1 MPLHVGS
8 GCLPATIT
16 NLRINCIAQSATPP
30 EMSLWEKIKEF
41 FCSTHQTEAQECIW
55 TICHPSV
62 GTTREDV
69 VSRFEQLRML
79 VYAGYEESIHSGRHG
94 ESHFCILD
102 ADNQEIL
109 SVTLDDAG
117 NYTVNCQGHNETY
130 RFTMDIE
137 QGEECTEHAEGA
149 SGTLQ
154 VSPLPDP
161 AAPQTPA
168 AYDAVWSEWKRAAP
182 AEELRGRAATVQRIC
197 TCLNNGSREL
207 NVGESGLTA
216 LPDCLPAHIT
226 TLVIPHNNY
235 LTSLPTLPSGLEVL
249 TVEDNQLTSLP
260 PLPSGL
266 EVLTVED
273 NQLTSLPPL
282 PSGLEVLTVEDNQL
296 TSLPPLPSGLEV
308 LTVEDN
314 QLTSLP
320 PLPSGLEVLTVEDN
334 QLTSLPPLP
343 SGLEVLTVE
352 DNQLTSLPPLP
363 SGLEVLTVED
373 NQLTSL
379 PPLPSGLEVLTVE
392 DNQLTSLPPL
402 PAGLVVLTVSGNQLT
417 SLPPLPAGLQTLS
430 VAGNQLTSLPP
441 LPAGLQMLLVARNQL
456 TSLPPLPAGLQ
467 MLLVARNQLTSLP
480 PLPPAGLQT
489 LSVAGNQLTSLPPL
503 PAGLQMLSVA
513 GNQLTRLPP
522 LPAGLRRL
530 LVAGNQLTSL
540 PPLPAGLQMLL
551 VARNQLTSLPPL
563 PAGLQMLSVS
573 DNQLTSLPLLPAGLE
588 LLTLERNP
596 QLVRLP
602 PLPEGLQTLS
612 VDANPQLTRLPAL
625 PSGLQRLYARNN
637 QLTRLPESITGL
649 SSEASVNL
657 EGNPLSERTLQALRE
672 ITSAPGYSGPRIL
685 FDMAGASAPREA
697 RALHLA
703 AAGWLVPA
711 REGEPAPADRWHM
724 FGQEDNAAAFSLFLD
739 RLSETE
745 NFMKDAG
752 FKAQIS
758 SWLVQL
764 AEDEAL
770 RAKTFAMA
778 TEATASCQDRVT
790 LALHQMKNVQLVHDA
805 EKGQYDNNLAALVAT
820 GREMFRLEKLE
831 QIAREKAGTLALAD
845 DVEVYLA
852 YQNKLKKALGLTSV
866 TAEMRFFGVSG
877 VTVSDLQAAE
887 LQVKAAEKSELR
899 EWILQWG
906 PLHSVLER
914 KAPERVNALR
924 EKQISDYEETYRML
938 SDTELRPFG
947 LVGNTDAERTIGARA
962 MESAKKTFL
971 DGLRPLV
978 EEMLGSYLAP

>member
-1 MPLHVGS
+1 MPLHVGR

-216 LPDCLPAHIT
+216 LPDCLPTHIT

-249 TVEDNQLTSLP
+249 TVED
-260 PLPSGL
+260 
-266 EVLTVED
+266 
-273 NQLTSLPPL
+273 
-282 PSGLEVLTVEDNQL
+282 
-296 TSLPPLPSGLEV
+296 
-308 LTVEDN
+308 
-314 QLTSLP
+314 
-320 PLPSGLEVLTVEDN
+320 
-334 QLTSLPPLP
+334 
-343 SGLEVLTVE
+343 
-352 DNQLTSLPPLP
+352 
-363 SGLEVLTVED
+363 
-373 NQLTSL
+373 
-379 PPLPSGLEVLTVE
+379 
-392 DNQLTSLPPL
+392 
-402 PAGLVVLTVSGNQLT
+402 NQLT

-467 MLLVARNQLTSLP
+467 ML
-480 PLPPAGLQT
+480 
-489 LSVAGNQLTSLPPL
+489 
-503 PAGLQMLSVA
+503 SVA

-540 PPLPAGLQMLL
+540 PPLPAGLQ
-551 VARNQLTSLPPL
+551 V
-563 PAGLQMLSVS
+563 LSVS

-752 FKAQIS
+752 FKAQIL

>member
-226 TLVIPHNNY
+226 ILVIPHNNY

-282 PSGLEVLTVEDNQL
+282 P
-296 TSLPPLPSGLEV
+296 
-308 LTVEDN
+308 
-314 QLTSLP
+314 
-320 PLPSGLEVLTVEDN
+320 
-334 QLTSLPPLP
+334 
-343 SGLEVLTVE
+343 
-352 DNQLTSLPPLP
+352 
-363 SGLEVLTVED
+363 
-373 NQLTSL
+373 
-379 PPLPSGLEVLTVE
+379 
-392 DNQLTSLPPL
+392 
-402 PAGLVVLTVSGNQLT
+402 
-417 SLPPLPAGLQTLS
+417 
-430 VAGNQLTSLPP
+430 
-441 LPAGLQMLLVARNQL
+441 
-456 TSLPPLPAGLQ
+456 
-467 MLLVARNQLTSLP
+467 
-480 PLPPAGLQT
+480 
-489 LSVAGNQLTSLPPL
+489 
-503 PAGLQMLSVA
+503 AGLQMLSVA

-540 PPLPAGLQMLL
+540 PPLPAGLQ
-551 VARNQLTSLPPL
+551 V
-563 PAGLQMLSVS
+563 LSVS

>member
-1 MPLHVGS
+1 MPLHVGR

-154 VSPLPDP
+154 VSPLPAP

-168 AYDAVWSEWKRAAP
+168 EYDAVWSEWKGAAP

-282 PSGLEVLTVEDNQL
+282 P
-296 TSLPPLPSGLEV
+296 
-308 LTVEDN
+308 
-314 QLTSLP
+314 
-320 PLPSGLEVLTVEDN
+320 
-334 QLTSLPPLP
+334 
-343 SGLEVLTVE
+343 
-352 DNQLTSLPPLP
+352 
-363 SGLEVLTVED
+363 
-373 NQLTSL
+373 
-379 PPLPSGLEVLTVE
+379 
-392 DNQLTSLPPL
+392 
-402 PAGLVVLTVSGNQLT
+402 AGLVVLTVSGNQLT
-417 SLPPLPAGLQTLS
+417 SLPPLSAGLQTLS

-441 LPAGLQMLLVARNQL
+441 LPAGLQMLSVAR
-456 TSLPPLPAGLQ
+456 
-467 MLLVARNQLTSLP
+467 
-480 PLPPAGLQT
+480 
-489 LSVAGNQLTSLPPL
+489 NQLTSLPPL

-540 PPLPAGLQMLL
+540 PPLPAGLQ
-551 VARNQLTSLPPL
+551 V
-563 PAGLQMLSVS
+563 LSVS

-588 LLTLERNP
+588 LLTLDRNP
-596 QLVRLP
+596 QLARLP

-612 VDANPQLTRLPAL
+612 VDANP
-625 PSGLQRLYARNN
+625 

-831 QIAREKAGTLALAD
+831 QIAREKAGMLALAD

>member
-41 FCSTHQTEAQECIW
+41 FCSTHQTEALECIW

-79 VYAGYEESIHSGRHG
+79 AYAGYEESIHSGRHG

-102 ADNQEIL
+102 ADSQEIL

-117 NYTVNCQGHNETY
+117 NYTVNCQGHNATY

-149 SGTLQ
+149 SGTLH
-154 VSPLPDP
+154 VSPLPAP

-168 AYDAVWSEWKRAAP
+168 EYDAVWSEWKRAAP

-235 LTSLPTLPSGLEVL
+235 LTCLPPLPAGLEVL
-249 TVEDNQLTSLP
+249 TVE
-260 PLPSGL
+260 G
-266 EVLTVED
+266 
-273 NQLTSLPPL
+273 
-282 PSGLEVLTVEDNQL
+282 
-296 TSLPPLPSGLEV
+296 
-308 LTVEDN
+308 
-314 QLTSLP
+314 
-320 PLPSGLEVLTVEDN
+320 
-334 QLTSLPPLP
+334 
-343 SGLEVLTVE
+343 
-352 DNQLTSLPPLP
+352 
-363 SGLEVLTVED
+363 
-373 NQLTSL
+373 
-379 PPLPSGLEVLTVE
+379 
-392 DNQLTSLPPL
+392 NQLTSLPPL
-402 PAGLVVLTVSGNQLT
+402 PAGLKLLTVSGNQLT
-417 SLPPLPAGLQTLS
+417 SLPPLPAGLQMLS
-430 VAGNQLTSLPP
+430 IAGNQLTCLPP
-441 LPAGLQMLLVARNQL
+441 LPAGLQM
-456 TSLPPLPAGLQ
+456 
-467 MLLVARNQLTSLP
+467 
-480 PLPPAGLQT
+480 
-489 LSVAGNQLTSLPPL
+489 
-503 PAGLQMLSVA
+503 
-513 GNQLTRLPP
+513 
-522 LPAGLRRL
+522 L

-540 PPLPAGLQMLL
+540 PPLPAGLQ
-551 VARNQLTSLPPL
+551 V
-563 PAGLQMLSVS
+563 LSVS

-588 LLTLERNP
+588 LLSLDRNP

-612 VDANPQLTRLPAL
+612 VEANPQLTSLPAL

-649 SSEASVNL
+649 PSEATVNL
-657 EGNPLSERTLQALRE
+657 EGNPLSERTLQALRD

-703 AAGWLVPA
+703 AADWLVPA

-745 NFMKDAG
+745 NFIKDAG

-758 SWLVQL
+758 SWLLQL

-805 EKGQYDNNLAALVAT
+805 EKGEYDNNLVVLVAT
-820 GREMFRLEKLE
+820 GHEMFRLEKLE

-852 YQNKLKKALGLTSV
+852 YQNKLKKSLGLTSV

-887 LQVKAAEKSELR
+887 LQVKAAEKSEFR

-906 PLHSVLER
+906 PLHGVLER

-978 EEMLGSYLAP
+978 EEMLGSYLAS

>member
-79 VYAGYEESIHSGRHG
+79 AYAGYEESIHSGRHG

-117 NYTVNCQGHNETY
+117 NYSVNCQGHNETY

-154 VSPLPDP
+154 VSPLPAP

-168 AYDAVWSEWKRAAP
+168 EYDAVWSEWKGAAP

-216 LPDCLPAHIT
+216 LPDRLPAHIT

-235 LTSLPTLPSGLEVL
+235 LTSLPT
-249 TVEDNQLTSLP
+249 
-260 PLPSGL
+260 
-266 EVLTVED
+266 
-273 NQLTSLPPL
+273 
-282 PSGLEVLTVEDNQL
+282 
-296 TSLPPLPSGLEV
+296 
-308 LTVEDN
+308 
-314 QLTSLP
+314 
-320 PLPSGLEVLTVEDN
+320 
-334 QLTSLPPLP
+334 
-343 SGLEVLTVE
+343 
-352 DNQLTSLPPLP
+352 LP

-430 VAGNQLTSLPP
+430 VAGNQLTRLPP
-441 LPAGLQMLLVARNQL
+441 LPAGLQM
-456 TSLPPLPAGLQ
+456 
-467 MLLVARNQLTSLP
+467 
-480 PLPPAGLQT
+480 
-489 LSVAGNQLTSLPPL
+489 
-503 PAGLQMLSVA
+503 
-513 GNQLTRLPP
+513 
-522 LPAGLRRL
+522 L

-540 PPLPAGLQMLL
+540 PPLPAGLQ
-551 VARNQLTSLPPL
+551 V
-563 PAGLQMLSVS
+563 LSVS